1 MTLLDQLA
9 QQADRRSRRWLGAL
23 TAAVLLLL
31 VLSLCTGDSWISPLQ
46 WFSASG
52 DLFVWQLRLPRTLAV
67 LLVGAALAVCGVVM
81 QALFN
86 NPLAEPGLL
95 GVSNGA
101 GIGLV
106 LAVLLGNGALWSL
119 TLAAMAGALLIT
131 LILLHFAHRQLSVS
145 RLLLTGVALG
155 IICSA
160 IMTWAVYFST
170 SLDLRQLMYWM
181 MGGFSGIDWRYGWM
195 MLALLPV
202 TLALLASA
210 RTLNLLALGE
220 VSARQLGLP
229 LLLWRNLL
237 VLAMGWLVGVSVAM
251 AGAIGF
257 VGLVIPHLLRLSGL
271 SDHRYLL
278 PAAALAG
285 AAVLLAA
292 DILARLVLTSAEL
305 PIGVVTATLGAPLFI
320 MLLVKS
326 SR

>member
-9 QQADRRSRRWLGAL
+9 HHANRRSQRWIL
-23 TAAVLLLL
+23 VLATVLALLL
-31 VLSLCTGDSWISPLQ
+31 VISLCAGDSWISPTA

-106 LAVLLGNGALWSL
+106 LGVLLGNGALWSL
-119 TLAAMAGALLIT
+119 ALAAMAGALLIT
-131 LILLHFAHRQLSVS
+131 LLLLHFAHRQLSAS

-202 TLALLASA
+202 TLGLLGSA

-220 VSARQLGLP
+220 TSARQLGLP

-257 VGLVIPHLLRLSGL
+257 VGLVIPHLLRLSGI

-292 DILARLVLTSAEL
+292 DIIARLILTSAEL

>member
-1 MTLLDQLA
+1 MSLLDQLA
-9 QQADRRSRRWLGAL
+9 HQADRRSQKWLVGLSIAL
-23 TAAVLLLL
+23 LALL
-31 VLSLCTGDSWISPLQ
+31 VVSLCAGDSWITPSRWL
-46 WFSASG
+46 SDSG
-52 DLFVWQLRLPRTLAV
+52 RLFVWQLRLPRSLAV
-67 LLVGAALAVCGVVM
+67 VLVGASLAVCGVVM
-81 QALFN
+81 QALFT

-106 LAVLLGNGALWSL
+106 LGVLLGSGSLWSL
-119 TLAAMAGALLIT
+119 SLAAMAGALIVT
-131 LILLHFAHRQLSVS
+131 LILLHFAHRQLSVT

-170 SLDLRQLMYWM
+170 SLDLRQLMYRM

-195 MLALLPV
+195 MLGVLPV
-202 TLALLASA
+202 MLALNGSG
-210 RTLNLLALGE
+210 RILNLLALGE
-220 VSARQLGLP
+220 TSARQLGLS
-229 LLLWRNLL
+229 LFYWRNLL

-257 VGLVIPHLLRLSGL
+257 VGLVIPHLLRLSGI

-278 PAAALAG
+278 PASALAG
-285 AAVLLAA
+285 ASVLLGA
-292 DILARLVLTSAEL
+292 DIIARLALTAAEL

-320 MLLVKS
+320 ALLVKS

>member
-9 QQADRRSRRWLGAL
+9 HHANRRSQRWIL
-23 TAAVLLLL
+23 VLATLLALLL
-31 VLSLCTGDSWISPLQ
+31 VISLCAGDSWISPTA

-106 LAVLLGNGALWSL
+106 LGVLLGNGALWSL
-119 TLAAMAGALLIT
+119 ALAAMAGALLIT
-131 LILLHFAHRQLSVS
+131 LLLLHFAHRQLSAS

-202 TLALLASA
+202 MLGLLGSA

-220 VSARQLGLP
+220 TSARQLGLP

-257 VGLVIPHLLRLSGL
+257 VGLVIPHLLRLSGI

-292 DILARLVLTSAEL
+292 DIIARLVLTSAEL

>member
-119 TLAAMAGALLIT
+119 ALAAMAGALLIT
-131 LILLHFAHRQLSVS
+131 LILLHFAHRQLSAS

-181 MGGFSGIDWRYGWM
+181 MGGFSGIDWRYSWM

-320 MLLVKS
+320 MLIVKS